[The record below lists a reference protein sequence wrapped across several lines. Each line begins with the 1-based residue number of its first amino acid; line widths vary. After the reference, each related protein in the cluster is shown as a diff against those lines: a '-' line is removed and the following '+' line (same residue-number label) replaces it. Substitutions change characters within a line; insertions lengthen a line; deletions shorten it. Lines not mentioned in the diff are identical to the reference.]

1 MTSLSSPQ
9 EPSDGLTSLEAEVIE
24 AVFEFQ
30 PGYAVFLGL
39 HEYDGRLPDLS
50 SPATQAWARQA
61 RELHGRVVH
70 SNGSDPRRDRTYDRM
85 LLGLL
90 LEGPLFDIEE
100 SHELERNPMSYV
112 GQLSLTPY
120 LVRNY
125 CPAPRRL
132 EAMTRILGGIPR
144 LIDTAR
150 QRLTNPL
157 PAPFIQLAL
166 TIVEGLPSHFAEAQE
181 FANRSSNGGA
191 AEFARVRTEGEAIL
205 AEFANQL
212 KEEYLPKATP
222 DFALGPARYQKLL
235 WVREGLRT
243 PASEILQRGWEDLRR
258 NQARLE
264 KLAQGHQPKV
274 TVGELL
280 EESFRE
286 HATASGL
293 IPRAESFVEE
303 TRSFVRTH
311 DLVTIPEPSACR
323 VSETPSYGRALSTA
337 SMDPPGPFD
346 ELNEEGIF
354 YVTPVDPAWPP
365 ERQEEW
371 LRSLNDAT
379 LKITT
384 IHEVFPGHYLQFL
397 HFRAIPSSLARKTYL
412 SAAFTEGWAHYC
424 EQLAIEQGLANGR
437 ASTEVAQIHDALLRD
452 CRLIASVGLHTQ
464 GYTID
469 WATQLF
475 RTEAHLEEFPAQ
487 REAIRGTFNPEYFV
501 YTLGKL
507 AILDVRGK
515 YLQTRF
521 GGSLKAFHDRI
532 LAFGCP
538 PVGFL
543 DELLATSN

>member
-1 MTSLSSPQ
+1 MTSTLPPQ
-9 EPSDGLTSLEAEVIE
+9 EPSDGLTSLESEIVQT
-24 AVFEFQ
+24 VFNFQ

-39 HEYDGRLPDLS
+39 HDYDGRLPDLS
-50 SPATQAWARQA
+50 PAATASWARRA
-61 RELHGRVVH
+61 RELHGKVTRTDEFEQP
-70 SNGSDPRRDRTYDRM
+70 SDRTYDRI

-112 GQLSLTPY
+112 GQISLTPY
-120 LVRNY
+120 LVRHY
-125 CPAPRRL
+125 CPAPQRV
-132 EAMTRILGGIPR
+132 ASMTRILGGIPR
-144 LIDTAR
+144 LIETAR
-150 QRLTNPL
+150 QRLMDPL
-157 PAPFIQLAL
+157 PVPFVQLAL
-166 TIVEGLPSHFAEAQE
+166 TIVEGFPSHFAEAQA
-181 FANRSSNGGA
+181 FANRVSNGEA
-191 AEFARVRTEGEAIL
+191 VEMSHARTEGEAVL
-205 AEFANQL
+205 ADFAKEL
-212 KEEYLPKATP
+212 REEYLPTATP

-235 WVREGLRT
+235 WVREGIRT
-243 PASEILQRGWEDLRR
+243 PAAEILQRGWDDLRR
-258 NQARLE
+258 NQVRLE
-264 KLAQGHQPKV
+264 KLALERQPKV
-274 TVGELL
+274 TVVELL
-280 EESFRE
+280 DESFRQ
-286 HATASGL
+286 HATADGL
-293 IPRAESFVEE
+293 ILRAESFVEE
-303 TRSFVRTH
+303 TRSFVRSH
-311 DLVTIPEPSACR
+311 DLVTIPEPSRCR
-323 VSETPSYGRALSTA
+323 VTETPSYGRAMSTA

-346 ELNEEGIF
+346 ELSEEGIF
-354 YVTPVDPAWPP
+354 YVTPVDPSWPP

-397 HFRAIPSSLARKTYL
+397 HFRATRSSLARKSYL

-424 EQLAIEQGLANGR
+424 EQLAIEQGLAKGGSS
-437 ASTEVAQIHDALLRD
+437 AEVAQIHDALLRD

-515 YLQTRF
+515 YLHSRF
-521 GGSLKAFHDRI
+521 GGSLKRFHDRI
-532 LAFGCP
+532 LGFGCP

-543 DELLATSN
+543 DVLLSAPN